1 MNWNVAIFI
10 VNGLLNNSNIII
22 IKIFIVVSG
31 ADIVAPSD
39 MMDGRIGAIKQ
50 VLRDSGLVN
59 RVSVLSYT
67 AKFASNL
74 YGPFRDAS
82 KSAPAFGKYE

>member
-1 MNWNVAIFI
+1 
-10 VNGLLNNSNIII
+10 
-22 IKIFIVVSG
+22 
-31 ADIVAPSD
+31 

-50 VLRDSGLVN
+50 ALRDKNLVN

-82 KSAPAFGKYE
+82 KSAPAFGIYSDKHFVLVIISLIT